1 MQTGMRIIYDQDGEI
16 VASFLQGGLEPRKE
30 ITKLEHIDL
39 EYGEINFNIYRIV
52 RIDLDTKRPVL
63 ERIHPELTPEEKMRE
78 LEDQLLLLI
87 NENTGGIL

>member
-16 VASFLQGGLEPRKE
+16 VLYFMPSDGWPRKE

-39 EYGEINFNIYRIV
+39 EYDEIDLNIYYIEKVDPETKKPIIKRI
-52 RIDLDTKRPVL
+52 R
-63 ERIHPELTPEEKMRE
+63 PELTPEEKMRE
-78 LEDQLLLLI
+78 LEDQILLLA

>member
-16 VASFLQGGLEPRKE
+16 VLSFMPSDGSPRKE

-39 EYGEINFNIYRIV
+39 KYDEIDLNIYYIEKV
-52 RIDLDTKRPVL
+52 DPETKKPVIK
-63 ERIHPELTPEEKMRE
+63 RIHPELTPEEKMRE
-78 LEDQLLLLI
+78 LEDQILLLA